1 MFLCKCQFDFF
12 CFGVTSHHS
21 NHCKEPTDTVYD
33 CHHDLSS
40 SFTVN
45 VNIKERNDQQR
56 SKAKQDVEELLGKG
70 EKKKKK
76 GTSSLC
82 DLSSSSMK
90 LPSGPL
96 GLASLERKP
105 LPEIMLQG
113 VLGSLQ
119 GLSKSWTGA
128 NAKDGDKEKERRK
141 KEKDKEIQNSS
152 SEKDRNTGSYRS
164 DSIPSSGATDV
175 SNFKGN
181 RQQ

>member
-1 MFLCKCQFDFF
+1 MFLSTHKLDIF

-21 NHCKEPTDTVYD
+21 KQPPDTVYNI
-33 CHHDLSS
+33 HHSLSY
-40 SFTVN
+40 SFN
-45 VNIKERNDQQR
+45 ANNGIKERNDQQR

-90 LPSGPL
+90 LSSGPL

-105 LPEIMLQG
+105 LPGIMLQG

-128 NAKDGDKEKERRK
+128 NAKDGEKEKVRRK
-141 KEKDKEIQNSS
+141 NEKDREIQNSS
-152 SEKDRNTGSYRS
+152 SEKDRNIGSYRS
-164 DSIPSSGATDV
+164 DSIPSTSSGATDV
-175 SNFKGN
+175 SYVKDK

>member
-1 MFLCKCQFDFF
+1 MY
-12 CFGVTSHHS
+12 
-21 NHCKEPTDTVYD
+21 N
-33 CHHDLSS
+33 CHHGLSYL
-40 SFTVN
+40 FN
-45 VNIKERNDQQR
+45 ANIDIKERNDQQR

-105 LPEIMLQG
+105 LPGIMLQG

-152 SEKDRNTGSYRS
+152 SEKDRNIGSYRS
-164 DSIPSSGATDV
+164 DSTPSSGAADV
-175 SNFKGN
+175 SYVKDK
-181 RQQ
+181 RQL

>member
-1 MFLCKCQFDFF
+1 M
-12 CFGVTSHHS
+12 S
-21 NHCKEPTDTVYD
+21 NH
-33 CHHDLSS
+33 HNDLL
-40 SFTVN
+40 FILTT
-45 VNIKERNDQQR
+45 NIDSKERNDQQR

-96 GLASLERKP
+96 GLTKLERKP
-105 LPEIMLQG
+105 LPGIMLQG

-128 NAKDGDKEKERRK
+128 NVNVVPTLLGKDGDKEKE
-141 KEKDKEIQNSS
+141 KEKERGRKEKEKVKDVENSQR
-152 SEKDRNTGSYRS
+152 ERDRSAGSHRS
-164 DSIPSSGATDV
+164 DSISLSAAVDV
-175 SNFKGN
+175 SDFWVK
-181 RQQ
+181 RQQLLLRYPCPWVI